1 MAQTSQ
7 KQKEHKLLEYAVDN
21 LEKNNKMLKLNS
33 SSKGNLEATL
43 RGGEMGLQGGGG
55 EVAGVGVVALP
66 QARRRA
72 LMRVTGPVRSSE
84 SGQ

>member
-7 KQKEHKLLEYAVDN
+7 KQKEHKLLEYSVDN

-55 EVAGVGVVALP
+55 EVEGVGGALP

>member
-43 RGGEMGLQGGGG
+43 RGGEMGLQGRGG
-55 EVAGVGVVALP
+55 EVAGVGGALP

>member
-7 KQKEHKLLEYAVDN
+7 KQKEHKLLEYCVDN
-21 LEKNNKMLKLNS
+21 LEKNNKMLKLNC

-55 EVAGVGVVALP
+55 EVGRGPLP